1 MTQEQFLAGTP
12 FKVKTIYNYKGDS
25 TYYFKEGNFKEG
37 TINKQIRSNIDE
49 RVILEDYHC
58 NIEKIDDK
66 GFEGYTFL
74 FTKKVTVK
82 YKFKDLIPYT
92 PESVVGE

>member
-1 MTQEQFLAGTP
+1 MTKEQFTSGTP
-12 FKVKTIYNYKGDS
+12 FKVKTIYNCKGDS
-25 TYYFKEGNFKEG
+25 TFYFSGG
-37 TINKQIRSNIDE
+37 TISKQIRSNIDE
-49 RVILEDYHC
+49 RVVLDDYHC